1 MVQLGNHWQE
11 LLSDEFEKD
20 YYKKLRAFL
29 KDEYLGSHPY
39 RVFPPMNNIFTALR
53 LTDYDDVK
61 VVILG
66 QDPYHEYGQAHGLA
80 FSVPEGVTVPPSL
93 CNIYKELSGDL
104 GITPPQSGCLIPWA
118 KSGVLLLND
127 VLTVREGAAGSHD
140 GIGWQYLTSRIIQL
154 LNEREKPMV
163 FMLWGAYAR
172 RRMEPSSASRSLAE
186 PMMILLRIRSS
197 SMNTG
202 LNREMN
208 SDGHSGSLMQRIR
221 MELLRSRYS
230 RISSNRFLSNPGK
243 SRIMFLLTIEHGGRT
258 PRLRRLSV
266 METHRILLHR

>member
-39 RVFPPMNNIFTALR
+39 RVFPPMNDIFTALR

-104 GITPPQSGCLIPWA
+104 GITPPQSGYLIPWA

-172 RRMEPSSASRSLAE
+172 RRMELITNKRHLVLTAPHPSPLSASRGFFGCHHFSRANAFLVANGME
-186 PMMILLRIRSS
+186 PVDWAAVKGTSS
-197 SMNTG
+197 
-202 LNREMN
+202 
-208 SDGHSGSLMQRIR
+208 
-221 MELLRSRYS
+221 
-230 RISSNRFLSNPGK
+230 IS
-243 SRIMFLLTIEHGGRT
+243 
-258 PRLRRLSV
+258 
-266 METHRILLHR
+266 LHRT

>member
-39 RVFPPMNNIFTALR
+39 RVFPPMNDIFTALR

-104 GITPPQSGCLIPWA
+104 GITPPQSGYLIPWA

-154 LNEREKPMV
+154 LNKHEKPMV

-172 RRMEPSSASRSLAE
+172 RRMELITNKRHLVLTAPHPSPLSASRGFFGCHHFSRANAFLVANGME
-186 PMMILLRIRSS
+186 PVDWAAVKGTSS
-197 SMNTG
+197 
-202 LNREMN
+202 
-208 SDGHSGSLMQRIR
+208 
-221 MELLRSRYS
+221 
-230 RISSNRFLSNPGK
+230 IS
-243 SRIMFLLTIEHGGRT
+243 
-258 PRLRRLSV
+258 
-266 METHRILLHR
+266 LHRT

>member
-39 RVFPPMNNIFTALR
+39 RVFPPMNDIFTALR

-154 LNEREKPMV
+154 LNEREQPMV

-172 RRMEPSSASRSLAE
+172 RRMELITNKRHLVLTAPHPSPLSASRGFFGCHHFSRANAFLVANGME
-186 PMMILLRIRSS
+186 PVDWAAVKGTSS
-197 SMNTG
+197 
-202 LNREMN
+202 
-208 SDGHSGSLMQRIR
+208 
-221 MELLRSRYS
+221 
-230 RISSNRFLSNPGK
+230 IS
-243 SRIMFLLTIEHGGRT
+243 
-258 PRLRRLSV
+258 
-266 METHRILLHR
+266 LHRT

>member
-20 YYKKLRAFL
+20 YYKKLRSFL

-39 RVFPPMNNIFTALR
+39 RVFPPMNDIFTALR

-104 GITPPQSGCLIPWA
+104 GITPPQSGYLIPWA

-172 RRMEPSSASRSLAE
+172 RRMELITNKRHLVLTAPHPSPLSASRGFFGCHHFSRANAFLVANGME
-186 PMMILLRIRSS
+186 PVDWAAVKGTSS
-197 SMNTG
+197 
-202 LNREMN
+202 
-208 SDGHSGSLMQRIR
+208 
-221 MELLRSRYS
+221 
-230 RISSNRFLSNPGK
+230 IS
-243 SRIMFLLTIEHGGRT
+243 
-258 PRLRRLSV
+258 
-266 METHRILLHR
+266 LHRT